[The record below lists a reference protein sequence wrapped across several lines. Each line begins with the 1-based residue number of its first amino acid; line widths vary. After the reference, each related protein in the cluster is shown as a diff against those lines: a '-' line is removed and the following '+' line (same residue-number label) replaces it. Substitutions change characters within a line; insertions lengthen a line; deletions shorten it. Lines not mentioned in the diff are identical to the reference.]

1 MRSQVPLKTALSPD
15 FLYRWLFGN
24 PLTKIFFRGTFR
36 KIGVNNLRWINFSN
50 PAGKTRSAREKLL

>member
-1 MRSQVPLKTALSPD
+1 MRVTPD

-36 KIGVNNLRWINFSN
+36 KIGVKNLRWINFSN